1 MPRISPIKVSEN
13 ERQPTFSA
21 FWEKDNKINPGLH
34 ATCAHRTNA
43 EPALLCSSVRF
54 LLTPGFFFP
63 PKKGWQKLKAD
74 IPAKF
79 GTDSLLRM
87 FYKLLTGN
95 FSISSIQLLASKVIE
110 TEKDEGNWEAWPC
123 PEGQG
128 KAPGDPQGDRSS
140 TLHCPYSV

>member
-1 MPRISPIKVSEN
+1 MPRISEIKVSEN

-21 FWEKDNKINPGLH
+21 FREKDNKINPGLH
-34 ATCAHRTNA
+34 ATCVHRTNA

-54 LLTPGFFFP
+54 LLTPVGFFS
-63 PKKGWQKLKAD
+63 PKKGWQKLEAD

-79 GTDSLLRM
+79 GTDSLLHM
-87 FYKLLTGN
+87 FYQLLNGN

-110 TEKDEGNWEAWPC
+110 TEKDEGNWGAPPC

-128 KAPGDPQGDRSS
+128 KSS
-140 TLHCPYSV
+140 WGPTG